1 MCISENSFNFAQVKT
16 ILFYMENLKNKFAS
30 NEWNMIEHILNV
42 GKGEASWNDLAVTF
56 QIKVGASSE
65 QRRKASNDVWR
76 KFNKL
81 LQKNNLDLT
90 VVKQTLNGNGE
101 VLFETRKILPQE
113 QNYDT
118 TNMVIEKVT
127 TNPSGGQWVT
137 YKTKNQIEE
146 DNSILNAVQRLIDK
160 QSETLGF
167 KTYEE
172 KKDFFDKNRIVLNES
187 CEIFFGQENNCNDES
202 KKIAIVNL
210 YDAHLDKLPIK
221 STCGVESTF
230 EENIDIFKTTI
241 RKIIAE
247 LVKIQNLQSI
257 ILPVGNDLFH
267 TNGFNSQTKK
277 GTQIE
282 YYGSPEDSYYAICD
296 VVTRVIKEL
305 AFIRPV
311 QVLMVKGNHDE
322 DKITTLGYW
331 LERYFSAQ
339 NNSDNNYYHTVQVD
353 FLRKQRKYIK
363 FGDNLLGFAHG
374 DKEKSKIAQL
384 PLIMATEAK
393 ELWGQ
398 TTHRKMY
405 LGDLHHGFE
414 YQFLKAKDMP
424 GVEVEYLRSVGT
436 TDTWHEDFGWIGV
449 PKTAYLQIFD
459 EKEGELIRQKF
470 NIK

>member
-1 MCISENSFNFAQVKT
+1 
-16 ILFYMENLKNKFAS
+16 MENLKNKFAS
-30 NEWNMIEHILNV
+30 NEWNMIKHILNV

-56 QIKVGASSE
+56 QIKVGASTE

-90 VVKQTLNGNGE
+90 VVKQTLNGNGD
-101 VLFETRKILPQE
+101 VLFETRKMLPQE
-113 QNYDT
+113 QNYDIA
-118 TNMVIEKVT
+118 NMTIEKVT

-146 DNSILNAVQRLIDK
+146 DNSILNVVQRLIDK
-160 QSETLGF
+160 HVEPNLNPEQEPVLESENWF
-167 KTYEE
+167 
-172 KKDFFDKNRIVLNES
+172 RINQGKRLAV
-187 CEIFFGQENNCNDES
+187 
-202 KKIAIVNL
+202 VNL

-221 STCGVESTF
+221 STCGVESTI
-230 EENIDIFKTTI
+230 EKNIAIFLNTIDRICTVIGNNDIDE
-241 RKIIAE
+241 IIF
-247 LVKIQNLQSI
+247 
-257 ILPVGNDLFH
+257 PVGNDLFH

-282 YYGSPEDSYYAICD
+282 YYGSPEDNYYAICD
-296 VVTRVIKEL
+296 AITEAITKLALIAKNEVKVI
-305 AFIRPV
+305 
-311 QVLMVKGNHDE
+311 MVKGNHDE
-322 DKITTLGYW
+322 DKITILGYW
-331 LERYFSAQ
+331 LERIFKGT
-339 NNSDNNYYHTVQVD
+339 NVQVD

-374 DKEKSKIAQL
+374 DKEKFKIAQL